1 MFNKKTIVALLSLI
15 LIVACG
21 GGGGSSAENPTP
33 APNPAPVPT
42 PAPAP
47 LAQLKGKVL
56 MATTSQTNTRS
67 SPYQPIF
74 PTKIKRNTY
83 TSTATSI
90 EQAKENFRDYLCYNL
105 IEAELASLGKDF
117 TTILK
122 DIDIDGDEVPD
133 INISYENAS
142 GEKVV
147 YKNISSNSFGWESI
161 PTQEQIEASGYSSL
175 AEMFAA
181 SSFLFDRYN
190 DLEQN
195 IDSNSDGNPDR
206 NVTVDFKFN
215 DIQLD
220 PQNLIIFNI
229 DNEDESAMINQIA
242 EANIEQY
249 AEISLIN
256 HDINFDG
263 LPDINLD
270 LDEDKVA
277 ETKIDEDGDCVFDFS
292 IVNGVGVTVAG
303 AVIELYEVSDSDNNG
318 WYDSISE
325 DPITAISD
333 EGGNFVLEE
342 VRTDKTY
349 ILKIVKDRG
358 TKKVWAKEV
367 ITIQGELDVD
377 IGAFTLSSAP
387 ILVGVKSSLD
397 DNFDVVGAPFYGSL
411 DVNIGRSFDFE
422 VGKSWTI
429 KLFFEDINMSDVY
442 RMAPYREEGE
452 WRGEKIYFLHPNE
465 SESGFYELEY
475 GYELREDGCFNIILN
490 SYSPLFNDQGN
501 FPKSCDLE
509 DSGGSYDGIGS
520 WGDSHYINNSDD
532 VWSAYNFDPMGVDVY
547 TRISFGNNSYNP
559 VYDYGLV
566 INDITINDINYVWE
580 EIQQLNNSGSWRS
593 IELLS
598 QDDSLNLEIK
608 TNVEVLST
616 NKNLNISYH
625 EQFKATKLE
634 NIYNRTHIGDEV
646 VIDFNESTHPLY
658 QYDLQGTFCMVEGE
672 VDGAC
677 RSSDAYVLNILYK
690 PKLTEMPAT
699 FQGFYANGMPWS
711 EYINSNAISIGD
723 TIEFSVSIDDPNS
736 LENEVSWYLGANG
749 SSSYRSGWVNENE
762 SITYQFKENDVTAR
776 FGVTIVWRNND
787 SVATEWVGLDA
798 GYYEQDGNASIT
810 FQVGE

>member
-1 MFNKKTIVALLSLI
+1 MSNKNSLVAFLTLVLVI
-15 LIVACG
+15 ACG

-33 APNPAPVPT
+33 APNPAPSPT

-56 MATTSQTNTRS
+56 MAATSQTNTRQS
-67 SPYQPIF
+67 AYQTIF

-147 YKNISSNSFGWESI
+147 YKNISSNSFTWESI

-175 AEMFAA
+175 EEMFAA
-181 SSFLFDRYN
+181 SSFLFDLYN

-195 IDSNSDGNPDR
+195 IDTDSDGNPDR

-270 LDEDKVA
+270 LDGDKVA
-277 ETKIDEDGDCVFDFS
+277 ETKIDENGDCVFDFS
-292 IVNGVGVTVAG
+292 VVNGVGVTVTG
-303 AVIELYEVSDSDNNG
+303 AVIELYEVSDLDNNG

-325 DPITAISD
+325 ESITAISD
-333 EGGNFVLEE
+333 EDGNFVLEG

-397 DNFDVVGAPFYGSL
+397 DNFDVVGAPFYGKL
-411 DVNIGRSFDFE
+411 DVRLNRNLDFE
-422 VGKSWTI
+422 IGKSWTV
-429 KLFFEDINMSDVY
+429 KLFIEDINNSDIW
-442 RMAPYREEGE
+442 RHAPYRDENG
-452 WRGEKIYFLHPNE
+452 WQFEKIYFSPPSE
-465 SESGFYELEY
+465 SESGFYEIEY
-475 GYELREDGCFNIILN
+475 GYELRDDGCYHTTLQ
-490 SYSPLFNDQGN
+490 SYSPFYQDKG
-501 FPKSCDLE
+501 D
-509 DSGGSYDGIGS
+509 DSARFCSGRSVGQSYDAAS
-520 WGDSHYINNSDD
+520 SFSDSHYINNSDD
-532 VWSAYNFDPMGVDVY
+532 IWSAYNFDPAGVDLL
-547 TRISFGNNSYNP
+547 TRIWFGNNLYNP
-559 VYDYGLV
+559 VYDFGLTV
-566 INDITINDINYVWE
+566 NKILINDVSYDWNDLTQGGEEYIKLLSIESENSLLQLDIETDVEVLDSSKSLNIGYIPTNNLLKENHPGFKIGTDITINLEDYSYPRYTYP
-580 EIQQLNNSGSWRS
+580 IQGQ
-593 IELLS
+593 
-598 QDDSLNLEIK
+598 
-608 TNVEVLST
+608 
-616 NKNLNISYH
+616 
-625 EQFKATKLE
+625 
-634 NIYNRTHIGDEV
+634 
-646 VIDFNESTHPLY
+646 
-658 QYDLQGTFCMVEGE
+658 FCMVEGE
-672 VDGAC
+672 VDGVC
-677 RSSDAYVLNILYK
+677 RSEDAYVLNITYAPAIPEK
-690 PKLTEMPAT
+690 PAAITQIYLDGVPS
-699 FQGFYANGMPWS
+699 S
-711 EYINSNAISIGD
+711 EYFANNIISVGD
-723 TIEFSVSIDDPNS
+723 KVEFSIELSDPNS
-736 LENEVSWYLGANG
+736 LENQVTWRFINNTTLKYETDWI
-749 SSSYRSGWVNENE
+749 NEKE
-762 SITYQFKENDVTAR
+762 SILYTFDQEDVGASFRIDTN
-776 FGVTIVWRNND
+776 WRNND
-787 SVATEWVGLDA
+787 QVAWEWSATNEEGVF
-798 GYYEQDGNASIT
+798 EVDGFNRIQ